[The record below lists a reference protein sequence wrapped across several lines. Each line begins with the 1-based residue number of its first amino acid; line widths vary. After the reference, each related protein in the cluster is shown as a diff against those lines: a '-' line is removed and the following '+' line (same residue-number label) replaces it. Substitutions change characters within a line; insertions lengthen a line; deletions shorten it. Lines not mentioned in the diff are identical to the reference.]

1 MTLSQKNLELFD
13 KWRKLPH
20 EIQNKVARAIGVDR
34 KRVDGFFSNRND
46 MTFSKVVELEKIL
59 PNG

>member
-34 KRVDGFFSNRND
+34 NRIDGFFSNHND

>member
-1 MTLSQKNLELFD
+1 MTLSQVNLAMFD

-34 KRVDGFFSNRND
+34 KRIDGFFSNHND
-46 MTFSKVVELEKIL
+46 MTFKKVVELEKIL

>member
-34 KRVDGFFSNRND
+34 NRIDGFFSNHND
-46 MTFSKVVELEKIL
+46 MTFKKVVELEKIL